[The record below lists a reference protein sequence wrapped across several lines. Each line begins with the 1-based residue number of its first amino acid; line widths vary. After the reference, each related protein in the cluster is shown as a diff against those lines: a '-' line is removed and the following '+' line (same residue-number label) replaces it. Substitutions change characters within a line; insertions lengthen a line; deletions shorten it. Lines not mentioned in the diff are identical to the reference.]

1 MCAVSYTHLD
11 VYKRQELVRG
21 YQLRMGSLMKILSTE
36 FIMFS
41 ENNRIEEKRSLVGQY
56 LENER
61 SEGSQANSGVQIDW
75 EKIF

>member
-1 MCAVSYTHLD
+1 
-11 VYKRQELVRG
+11 
-21 YQLRMGSLMKILSTE
+21 MKILSTE
-36 FIMFS
+36 FSMFS